1 MCGGVVFSFFKVL
14 LLLIRF
20 IGIGEKISNL
30 DLFYLDRMVDR
41 ILGMGDVMSL
51 IEKVEEVIDL
61 LMVNNMVV
69 KLLCGNFIIDDLM
82 NNLM

>member
-1 MCGGVVFSFFKVL
+1 M
-14 LLLIRF
+14 LIRF

-30 DLFYLDRMVDR
+30 DLFYFDRMVDR

>member
-30 DLFYLDRMVDR
+30 DLFYFDRMVDR

>member
-1 MCGGVVFSFFKVL
+1 M
-14 LLLIRF
+14 LIRF

-30 DLFYLDRMVDR
+30 DLFYFDRMVDR

-69 KLLCGNFIIDDLM
+69 KLLRGNFIIDDLM